1 MFVLFLKQPFLI
13 PEKLPSSTVSYT
25 IFYTK
30 YLSYER
36 AMKLN
41 LEKIN
46 KVQRKK
52 KKSGH
57 TTFKINFKNGSIREL
72 FFVKSFDLVIC

>member
-1 MFVLFLKQPFLI
+1 
-13 PEKLPSSTVSYT
+13 
-25 IFYTK
+25 
-30 YLSYER
+30 
-36 AMKLN
+36 MKLN

-57 TTFKINFKNGSIREL
+57 TTFKINFRNGSVGEL
-72 FFVKSFDLVIC
+72 FFFKSFDLVIC

>member
-1 MFVLFLKQPFLI
+1 
-13 PEKLPSSTVSYT
+13 
-25 IFYTK
+25 
-30 YLSYER
+30 
-36 AMKLN
+36 MKLN

-57 TTFKINFKNGSIREL
+57 TTFKINFRNGSVGEL
-72 FFVKSFDLVIC
+72 FFFLKSFDLVIC